1 MSAVAFASL
10 APVALAAVFAGT
22 TFGLLYFMA
31 LRRTSVLLAGNG
43 GCKGAFAFTLA
54 RIGGVVL
61 LLGLAARL
69 GAVPLLA
76 TFIGFLAAR
85 AIALRA
91 FRRGS

>member
-22 TFGLLYFMA
+22 AFGLLYFTA

-43 GCKGAFAFTLA
+43 GWTGALGFTLA

-61 LLGLAARL
+61 FLGLAARF

-76 TFIGFLAAR
+76 AFTGFLAAR

-91 FRRGS
+91 VRRAS